1 MSTEI
6 LTESGT
12 NEAEFLE
19 FYMDNQSF
27 AINVAKVVQ
36 IMTFNDEDLTRT
48 AGGPD
53 SVLGSLLWRDHTI
66 DLIDL
71 SVALNSIENGHG
83 EKQVVLI
90 TNFNKTTC
98 GFRIDGVNRIHRVS
112 WNAIQ
117 PMDGMLNRYSP
128 RFTGTLTIENKNI
141 LLVDF
146 ETLLSELFFD
156 DEEADLKKELS
167 QKSREEQRENMN
179 IVFAEDSAL
188 IRNNMLKYLKL
199 AGYRVKAFENGQ
211 VAWDYISELRY
222 ASEEGKMVSDS
233 VNLIITDIEMPQM
246 DGLTFC
252 RKIKE
257 DQWLSDIPV
266 VMFSSLI
273 NEQMVLKCK
282 EVGADDYLSKPRSKE
297 LILKVD
303 EMLLG

>member
-1 MSTEI
+1 MSTDI

-19 FYMDNQSF
+19 FYLNNQSF
-27 AINVAKVVQ
+27 AINVAKVIQ
-36 IMTFNDEDLTRT
+36 ITSFNDQELTRT

-71 SVALNSIENGHG
+71 SVALNSVEDDQS
-83 EKQVVLI
+83 EKSVVLI
-90 TNFNKTTC
+90 TNFNNMTC

-112 WNAIQ
+112 WNTIQ
-117 PMDGMLNRYSP
+117 PMDGMLDRYSP
-128 RFTGTLTIENKNI
+128 RFTGTLTIEDKNI

-146 ETLLSELFFD
+146 ETLLSELFFN

-167 QKSREEQRENMN
+167 QQSREEQREGLN

-199 AGYRVKAFENGQ
+199 AGYQVKAFENGKA
-211 VAWDYISELRY
+211 AWEYVHELRY
-222 ASEEGKMVSDS
+222 ATEEGKTVADS
-233 VNLIITDIEMPQM
+233 VSLIITDIEMPQM

-257 DQWLSDIPV
+257 DQWLSEIPV

-273 NEQMVLKCK
+273 NEQMALKCK
-282 EVGADDYLSKPRSKE
+282 EVGANDYLSKPRSKE

-303 EMLLG
+303 EILLS

>member
-1 MSTEI
+1 MSTDI

-19 FYMDNQSF
+19 FYLNNQSF

-36 IMTFNDEDLTRT
+36 ITIFNDQDLTRT

-53 SVLGSLLWRDHTI
+53 SVMGSLLWRDHTI

-71 SVALNSIENGHG
+71 SVALNSVEDDQS
-83 EKQVVLI
+83 EKSIVLI
-90 TNFNKTTC
+90 TNFNNMTC
-98 GFRIDGVNRIHRVS
+98 GFRIDGVNRIHRVN

-117 PMDGMLNRYSP
+117 PMDGILDRYSP
-128 RFTGTLTIENKNI
+128 RFTGTLTIEDKNI

-146 ETLLSELFFD
+146 ETLISELFFD
-156 DEEADLKKELS
+156 DEEADLKRELS
-167 QKSREEQRENMN
+167 QKSREEQREALN

-199 AGYRVKAFENGQ
+199 AGYQVKAFENGRS
-211 VAWDYISELRY
+211 AWDYMNELRY
-222 ASEEGKMVSDS
+222 ATEEGKTVADS

-252 RKIKE
+252 RKIRE
-257 DQWLSDIPV
+257 DQWLSEIPV

-273 NEQMVLKCK
+273 NEQMALKCK
-282 EVGADDYLSKPRSKE
+282 EVGATDFLSKPRSKE

-303 EMLLG
+303 EILLS

>member
-1 MSTEI
+1 MSTDI

-19 FYMDNQSF
+19 FYLNNQSF
-27 AINVAKVVQ
+27 AINVAKVIQ
-36 IMTFNDEDLTRT
+36 ITSFNDQELTRT

-71 SVALNSIENGHG
+71 SAALNSVEDDQS
-83 EKQVVLI
+83 EKSVVLI
-90 TNFNKTTC
+90 TNFNNMTC
-98 GFRIDGVNRIHRVS
+98 GFRIDGVNRIHRIS
-112 WNAIQ
+112 WNNIQ
-117 PMDGMLNRYSP
+117 PMDGMLDRYSP
-128 RFTGTLTIENKNI
+128 RFTGTLTIEDKNI

-167 QKSREEQRENMN
+167 QESREEQREGFN

-199 AGYRVKAFENGQ
+199 AGYQVKAFENGKA
-211 VAWDYISELRY
+211 AWDYVHELRY
-222 ASEEGKMVSDS
+222 ATEDGKTVADS
-233 VNLIITDIEMPQM
+233 VSLIITDIEMPQM

-257 DQWLSDIPV
+257 DQWLSEIPV

-273 NEQMVLKCK
+273 NEQMALKCE
-282 EVGADDYLSKPRSKE
+282 EVGANDYLSKPRSKE

-303 EMLLG
+303 EILLS

>member
-19 FYMDNQSF
+19 FYLNNQSY
-27 AINVAKVVQ
+27 AINVAKVIQ
-36 IMTFNDEDLTRT
+36 ITTFNDEDLTRT

-71 SVALNSIENGHG
+71 SVALNSTEDEHG

-90 TNFNKTTC
+90 TNFNNVTC

-117 PMDGMLNRYSP
+117 PMDGMLGRYSP
-128 RFTGTLTIENKNI
+128 RFTGTLTLEDKNI

-156 DEEADLKKELS
+156 DEEADLRKELS
-167 QKSREEQRENMN
+167 QKSRAEQREEMK

-199 AGYRVKAFENGQ
+199 AGYQVKAFENGKA
-211 VAWDYISELRY
+211 AWDYISELRY
-222 ASEEGKMVSDS
+222 STAEGKMVSDS
-233 VNLIITDIEMPQM
+233 VSLIITDIEMPQM

-252 RKIKE
+252 RNIKE
-257 DQWLSDIPV
+257 DQWLSEIPV

-273 NEQMVLKCK
+273 NEQMALKCK
-282 EVGADDYLSKPRSKE
+282 EVGANDYLSKPRSKE
-297 LILKVD
+297 LILKID
-303 EMLLG
+303 EMLL